1 MFIRIIQLA
10 GIACFFC
17 LFIGCSTANNK
28 PVLISFSSDSN
39 AVVISGISA
48 AGLAQL
54 KNSPAQDSLVYSLLS
69 VLQTP
74 SEQDTSVVE
83 QPVKGL
89 ISVRDSV
96 VIFKPERSF
105 VKGRDYL
112 VLTYLNSQFANAGAM
127 LKGQMNYKLKPVQKI
142 LSR

>member
-1 MFIRIIQLA
+1 MSIRITQLA
-10 GIACFFC
+10 GVACFSC
-17 LFIGCSTANNK
+17 LFIACSTANNK
-28 PVLISFSSDSN
+28 PVLVSFSSDSS

-54 KNSPAQDSLVYSLLS
+54 KSSPAEDSLVYNLVS
-69 VLQTP
+69 VFQTP
-74 SEQDTSVVE
+74 SEHDTSVVE

-89 ISVRDSV
+89 ISIQNHTV
-96 VIFKPERSF
+96 VFKPGKPF

-127 LKGQMNYKLKPVQKI
+127 LKGQLDYKLKPVQKV

>member
-1 MFIRIIQLA
+1 M
-10 GIACFFC
+10 
-17 LFIGCSTANNK
+17 
-28 PVLISFSSDSN
+28 ISFSSDSN
-39 AVVISGISA
+39 AVVISGVSA

-54 KNSPAQDSLVYSLLS
+54 KNSPVQDSLVYSLLS
-69 VLQTP
+69 LLQTP

-83 QPVKGL
+83 QPIKGL
-89 ISVRDSV
+89 ISVQDSTI
-96 VIFKPERSF
+96 IFKPESSF

-127 LKGQMNYKLKPVQKI
+127 LKGQMTYKLKPVQKV

>member
-1 MFIRIIQLA
+1 MFIRIIQFA
-10 GIACFFC
+10 GAACLFC

-54 KNSPAQDSLVYSLLS
+54 KSSPAEDSLVYSLLS

-74 SEQDTSVVE
+74 SEQDTNVVE
-83 QPVKGL
+83 RPVKGL
-89 ISVRDSV
+89 ISVRDSTV
-96 VIFKPERSF
+96 LFEPEKPF

-127 LKGQMNYKLKPVQKI
+127 LQGRMDYKLKPVQKV
-142 LSR
+142 LTR